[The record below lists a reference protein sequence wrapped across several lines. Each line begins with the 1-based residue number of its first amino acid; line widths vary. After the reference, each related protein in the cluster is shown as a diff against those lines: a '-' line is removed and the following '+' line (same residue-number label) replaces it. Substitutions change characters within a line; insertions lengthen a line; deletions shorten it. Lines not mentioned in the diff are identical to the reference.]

1 MAQKENKSVTVL
13 SYSVDDAAISRVLKA
28 TDKVEKAIETSVGGL
43 GDYAPA
49 TKLAMRSVEA
59 SFQNLDLRLADHGRT
74 VDEITM
80 LYRDLERAETSL
92 ADSEWLDELRAETS
106 AAEQAATAYDNL
118 ADSKQSAARTS
129 GGGGAGGS
137 ALDVADNAASKAG
150 QILSGLGQG
159 EAANAAGLIG
169 DTLSA
174 ITAFGP
180 AAGVAAAAGGA
191 IALVMGEINRQWEEG
206 KKKAEDYAARLN
218 ALAQMTAG
226 GATSED
232 YQRQIDEA
240 AAAKAALEADNAALQ
255 AYQANVQSIQDTIVG
270 LINNP
275 LLASPDLEV
284 SKPYRDLLEQ
294 ARDAEQQLF
303 AGLPATFGSAITGYD
318 QLNRAIEVNQANIDQ
333 YASDIETLGLE
344 MRSAG
349 VLENDR
355 RAQLEAEQAAADAA
369 ARREMEINAELDS
382 MTSDQRRAKIQE
394 LIKEREALQLA
405 ASYTGLSTEYQNEL
419 AASLADVNERINI
432 FASDVWT
439 TADALDASAKAAEEL
454 EAVQAR
460 YSDATDD
467 VFQATTAVVEA
478 YEKAAKATEEYNQA
492 IAEHEANLA
501 QIEADRI
508 AKRDEL
514 RTKAAE
520 DEIKA
525 EEATAKK
532 LRDIQRKADLSM
544 LSAIANRDAL
554 AYKQAKDA
562 AEEQIKTETDSLA
575 ERKKELRDALE
586 EQLDDQD
593 KAARQAVAREEQRW
607 NEERAV
613 RIRANQLALVD
624 VQNAENAQRAARQN
638 ANVAALALMEMRAT
652 GEAQIYSDM
661 AMNADFWLTYM
672 ENRSAAAWA
681 AIAAA
686 MGGSGIGGGAG
697 GAQPTPFADGGL
709 VTSSGLA
716 MLHAPEVIVPL
727 RPAGKAPL
735 SSTTTIHQNA
745 GGVTLNIAGSTPGQ
759 IRREVDRQLDGYF
772 RKAGFYD

>member
-13 SYSVDDAAISRVLKA
+13 SYAVDQQSISRVLKA
-28 TDKVEKAIETSVGGL
+28 ADRVEKAIEDSVGSL

-49 TKLAMRSVEA
+49 TKLATKGLEA
-59 SFQNLDLRLADHGRT
+59 SFDSLDASLEQHGRL
-74 VDEITM
+74 VDEISD
-80 LYRDLERAETSL
+80 LYDALDRQQSQL
-92 ADSEWLDELRAETS
+92 ADNAFVDALRAETN
-106 AAEQAATAYDNL
+106 AAERAADAYDDL
-118 ADSKQSAARTS
+118 ASSKQGAANVRGQ
-129 GGGGAGGS
+129 GGGN
-137 ALDVADNAASKAG
+137 ALDVADNAASKAS
-150 QILSGLGQG
+150 QILSGLGAG
-159 EAANAAGLIG
+159 ESANSVGLIG
-169 DTLSA
+169 DALSA
-174 ITAFGP
+174 VSAFGP
-180 AAGVAAAAGGA
+180 AAGVVTVALGAATAAVGVYTQ
-191 IALVMGEINRQWEEG
+191 ALQKSTERAQTYGEAVQ
-206 KKKAEDYAARLN
+206 AAFE
-218 ALAQMTAG
+218 AG
-226 GATSED
+226 TSA
-232 YQRQIDEA
+232 QIDA
-240 AAAKAALEADNAALQ
+240 LIQQQQNDLQILEATRGQLEQKSSEAREQLAITLDDASENLTNFLNNLAGTPTDYSRYDLETSLEGYQAELGNVNAQIEIGQVRLQAYNDILGQNAIVVGDNAA
-255 AYQANVQSIQDTIVG
+255 A
-270 LINNP
+270 
-275 LLASPDLEV
+275 LAEESA
-284 SKPYRDLLEQ
+284 
-294 ARDAEQQLF
+294 ARDA
-303 AGLPATFGSAITGYD
+303 A
-318 QLNRAIEVNQANIDQ
+318 V
-333 YASDIETLGLE
+333 
-344 MRSAG
+344 
-349 VLENDR
+349 
-355 RAQLEAEQAAADAA
+355 
-369 ARREMEINAELDS
+369 RREMEINAELDS
-382 MTSDQRRAKIQE
+382 MTSEQRRAKIQE

-405 ASYTGLSTEYQNEL
+405 ASYTGLSADYQNEL

-652 GEAQIYSDM
+652 GEANVYSSM
-661 AMNADFWLTYM
+661 ASTAAFYLDYM
-672 ENRSAAAWA
+672 EAKNAAVWAAMAAA
-681 AIAAA
+681 I
-686 MGGSGIGGGAG
+686 GGSGIGGGAG

-735 SSTTTIHQNA
+735 SSMTTIHQNA